1 MAAYTV
7 EVAPAANRQIRKLD
21 RETQKRLL
29 SVIETL
35 QEQPRPREATKLQG
49 GEGLYRVRSG
59 DYRIIYLI
67 EDRKL
72 LVLVVKVGHR
82 REVYKQR

>member
-21 RETQKRLL
+21 RETQKRILSLL
-29 SVIETL
+29 EKL
-35 QEQPRPREATKLQG
+35 QQQPRPREATKLQG
-49 GEGLYRVRSG
+49 EEGLYRIRSG
-59 DYRIIYLI
+59 DYRVIYLV

-82 REVYKQR
+82 REVYKSR